1 MSTVKTVKMSN
12 TLGENKVNLHDLL
25 GMHYC
30 TTDNKFVRINN
41 MYHEFYDVEI
51 KDITEEIIHTSDTD
65 RLELTVSFSQFKE
78 IVTDDESEKDYD
90 KVWISNPIDPYA
102 LVYYSTFPIRIVIK
116 KQNKEKTSNEV
127 YLKVKYRY
135 SPDNKYNHISDIK
148 EIYKKYGNQIM
159 ITYNKET
166 DTFKVF
172 WCLAETAEFRKYINQ
187 KRKEYIKCIKDNNE
201 RRNIYLEQ
209 KRIELEQKRREEE
222 LRKEELE
229 RKEEKQRELRR
240 YLRDMRN
247 GEIVDYYSRM
257 DKRWHSGK
265 EYSECFSADIIDAIE
280 EAGFDVSNLVF

>member
-12 TLGENKVNLHDLL
+12 ALGNNVSLHDLL
-25 GMHYC
+25 GMHNC
-30 TTDNKFVRINN
+30 TTDNKFVRIDNT
-41 MYHEFYDVEI
+41 YHEFYDVEI
-51 KDITEEIIHTSDTD
+51 KDITEETIHASDTE
-65 RLELTVSFSQFKE
+65 RLELTVSFSQFKDSRFKE
-78 IVTDDESEKDYD
+78 MVTDDDDESEKIYD
-90 KVWISNPIDPYA
+90 KVWISNPIDPYV
-102 LVYYSTFPIRIVIK
+102 LVHYSTFPIRIVIK

-135 SPDNKYNHISDIK
+135 SPDNKYNHISDIE

-159 ITYNKET
+159 ITYSKET

-172 WCLAETAEFRKYINQ
+172 WCLSETAEFRKYINQ

-209 KRIELEQKRREEE
+209 KRIEEE

-229 RKEEKQRELRR
+229 RKKEKQRELRR

-247 GEIVDYYSRM
+247 GEIVDYYNRM

-265 EYSECFSADIIDAIE
+265 EYSECFSSDIIEAIE
-280 EAGFDVSNLVF
+280 EAGFDTSNLVF